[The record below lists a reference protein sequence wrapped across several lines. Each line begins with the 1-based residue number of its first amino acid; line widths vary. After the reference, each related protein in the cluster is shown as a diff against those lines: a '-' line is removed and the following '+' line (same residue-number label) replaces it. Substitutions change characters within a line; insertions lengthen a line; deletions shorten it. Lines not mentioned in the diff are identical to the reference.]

1 MLDAL
6 EMRRGSGEV
15 GGVGDLE
22 EKDCYEL
29 TGFRHDRVERG
40 ELAFDTLGIIDAFGA
55 QRLLEGGPDRLA
67 VLEHQR
73 ERVAEV
79 DPPRSLELGDA
90 MPLVAASELV
100 RVADADVAEVDPGR
114 SFRGHGHL
122 HQLEAGRRDS

>member
-1 MLDAL
+1 MLDAVD
-6 EMRRGSGEV
+6 MRRGSGEV

-22 EKDCYEL
+22 EEECYEL

-40 ELAFDTLGIIDAFGA
+40 EFAFDTLGIVDAFGA

-79 DPPRSLELGDA
+79 NPPRSLQLGDA
-90 MPLVAASELV
+90 MSLVAASEFIGG
-100 RVADADVAEVDPGR
+100 A
-114 SFRGHGHL
+114 
-122 HQLEAGRRDS
+122 